1 MIRSAV
7 ESSWS
12 EWKVSSSSVVD
23 AVGVGDAQDLG
34 DMGYLA
40 DDNAKEDVVETESDL
55 LLSSSGSVRRE
66 LGPSPRTIDMHADS
80 RR

>member
-7 ESSWS
+7 ESWWS

-23 AVGVGDAQDLG
+23 AVDVGG
-34 DMGYLA
+34 DMVYLV

-55 LLSSSGSVRRE
+55 LLSSSGSAY
-66 LGPSPRTIDMHADS
+66 SS
-80 RR
+80 